1 MTAYAPNAVVLN
13 RGPENLKE
21 FMIQRTRVDIGER
34 YMKKRYRFTV
44 PTWQFRSIVPPII
57 KVSQG

>member
-1 MTAYAPNAVVLN
+1 VVLN